1 MARLP
6 DGGEKL
12 PWRADCPAIAF
23 YDTLAGDERL
33 DATVRED
40 AKHGPPMPS
49 AISVPAHR
57 ESGDFEPFGGEDY
70 DNAAGP
76 TVHLPTD
83 RKQIDPWA
91 RAGVSETDNE
101 FYKNVD
107 EDEMTRVLTFPA
119 RGSPLRRTIA
129 RRRNPR
135 CV

>member
-6 DGGEKL
+6 DGGAKL
-12 PWRADCPAIAF
+12 PWRADRPAIAF

-33 DATVRED
+33 DGTVREEAKAAAD
-40 AKHGPPMPS
+40 AVGDL
-49 AISVPAHR
+49 VLAHR

-76 TVHLPTD
+76 TENLPTD

-91 RAGVSETDNE
+91 RAGVRETDNE

-107 EDEMTRVLTFPA
+107 EDEMTRVLT
-119 RGSPLRRTIA
+119 
-129 RRRNPR
+129 
-135 CV
+135 